1 MAWKYR
7 KLIRNLGNGIDAVC
21 APGHGV
27 DVLARLATAEGE
39 LVLAAAGIPAVTEAE
54 DDERRGDILRSTKGP
69 WQPGGSTWQSVRRG
83 VGTVEIDYLSG
94 EVVLLGRLHG
104 HPTPVN
110 ELLRRTA
117 VRMARDGAEPGSLD
131 ASDLLRQLP

>member
-1 MAWKYR
+1 
-7 KLIRNLGNGIDAVC
+7 
-21 APGHGV
+21 
-27 DVLARLATAEGE
+27 
-39 LVLAAAGIPAVTEAE
+39 
-54 DDERRGDILRSTKGP
+54 
-69 WQPGGSTWQSVRRG
+69 
-83 VGTVEIDYLSG
+83 
-94 EVVLLGRLHG
+94 VLLGRLHG